1 MMLLFIKLGVFDI
14 LDILIVAFIFYQI
27 YRLVKGTTAINIF
40 AGIFIC
46 YLAYLL
52 VRAFNM
58 ELISSILDKFIS
70 VGVIALLIVFQ
81 PEVRRFLL

>member
-46 YLAYLL
+46 YLAYLFY
-52 VRAFNM
+52 V
-58 ELISSILDKFIS
+58 
-70 VGVIALLIVFQ
+70 
-81 PEVRRFLL
+81 